1 MLLYTFQL
9 SLFIILTVSMYNDC
23 SGMCLG
29 RVGYAEHALLYFTSF
44 FDVPVSRW
52 GGRKACQNSREAD
65 ILHSCKLSANEYMR
79 RRRGG
84 REGLPGWYRN

>member
-29 RVGYAEHALLYFTSF
+29 WVGYAEHALLYFTSF
-44 FDVPVSRW
+44 FDVPVS
-52 GGRKACQNSREAD
+52 
-65 ILHSCKLSANEYMR
+65 
-79 RRRGG
+79 
-84 REGLPGWYRN
+84 